1 MYYLEALKQS
11 WKDMAYRAVNGN
23 GTETASNNENNGA
36 VSRQTGVFKSS
47 QPIALQEFFTYGGT
61 GKECLFF
68 WKVSQGF
75 REITAD
81 FSR

>member
-1 MYYLEALKQS
+1 M
-11 WKDMAYRAVNGN
+11 
-23 GTETASNNENNGA
+23 
-36 VSRQTGVFKSS
+36 FKSS
-47 QPIALQEFFTYGGT
+47 QPIALQEFFTYGGS
-61 GKECLFF
+61 GKACLFF